1 MPVNLQGTN
10 GPDKVVVGPDEHY
23 NALGG
28 DDDITLAG
36 GRSAV
41 SPGPGNDTVRV
52 LGNQGRFDHA
62 VYYWDSPAAIL
73 VDLKIG
79 YALDGYGTRDTLI
92 GVRSAHGFRR
102 DGDRGIGS
110 DADEEFWLNL
120 DGSTTRGRIVIDAG
134 GGNDMASFYIS
145 RVAQSQSLSYTVSA
159 DGRKAL
165 IWNPLAPDFGAELI
179 GFEELKFYRE
189 ATNSVWSVRL
199 QDAASLAQAG
209 PDILLRGA
217 RGWQS
222 TTTVGQPITL
232 SYSFLEAR
240 PLEGADGGTG
250 FSAFSAA
257 QRATVRDVFARLS
270 SQTGLSFEEV
280 AGAQGQIRLGINQQA
295 NTRGYSFVPGLG
307 TPAAVDGDVWLDT
320 ETAALLKPGQEGF
333 YVLLHELGHALGLQ
347 HPLSEGDTSGA
358 TVLLSRLATTQNT
371 VMLDEGVAKVM
382 RVWPSWFGMMD
393 LQALRSLYGSRA
405 VATGDDLYDLARLTS
420 LMGGLLV
427 DDAGVDTVD
436 FSTSSTGVQ
445 ADLRPGATW
454 SFGGDAQ
461 GQYRANLTLAWSSVI
476 EHVRGSQGDDDLV
489 GNDLDNTF
497 ASMGGN
503 DLIDGGAGFDTVLF
517 SQTASSYRLGWAGGA
532 VMLSDRSGSG
542 GVVQLQSVEMLGFA
556 DRRVSLPTKAHAS
569 YGDLPDSLYQFF
581 IVAFGAAPG
590 VVYMDQIAQA
600 YRAGATVRQIV
611 DAFISKPQFTD
622 TYPLSLSNGALAVK
636 LVAKVV
642 GNSAPASARAD
653 AVSAIEQ
660 TLNNGAPR
668 GQVIFTV
675 FGNLASKPLEGDTWS
690 GTAVQFQKQVLAAKI
705 YTDTMS
711 MASEDLSVLRSVL
724 AQVTPDSEA
733 GTTEAVVL
741 LIGLGLFGT

>member
-10 GPDKVVVGPDEHY
+10 GPDKVVVGPGENF

-28 DDDITLAG
+28 DDDISLAG
-36 GRSAV
+36 GGSSA
-41 SPGPGNDTVRV
+41 SPGPGNDTIRV

-73 VDLKIG
+73 VDLKNG
-79 YALDGYGTRDTLI
+79 YANDGYGTRDTLI
-92 GVRSAHGFRR
+92 GVRSVHGFCR

-110 DADEEFWLNL
+110 GADEQFFLRL
-120 DGSTTRGRIVIDAG
+120 DGMLPRGRIVIDAG
-134 GGNDMASFYIS
+134 AGNDVASFYIP
-145 RVAQSQSLSYTVSA
+145 RNAKSQTLSYSVSA
-159 DGRKAL
+159 DARKVL
-165 IWNPLAPDFGAELI
+165 VWNPLAPDFVAELI
-179 GFEELKFYRE
+179 GFEELSFYQE
-189 ATNSVWSVRL
+189 ATNSGWTVKATE
-199 QDAASLAQAG
+199 AASLAQAG

-217 RGWQS
+217 RGWQPAAGA
-222 TTTVGQPITL
+222 GQPLTL
-232 SYSFLEAR
+232 SFSFLDAR
-240 PLEGADGGTG
+240 PAEGGEGGVG
-250 FSAFSAA
+250 FNAFDTA
-257 QRATVRDVFARLS
+257 QRAVVRDLLQRLS
-270 SQTGLSFEEV
+270 AQTLITFQEV
-280 AGAQGQIRLGINQQA
+280 PGDQGQIRLGINQQA
-295 NTRGYSFVPGLG
+295 NTRGYSFVPGLS
-307 TPAAVDGDVWLDT
+307 PSAAVDGDVWLDV
-320 ETAALLKPGQEGF
+320 ETAAVMQPGQEGF

-347 HPLSEGDTSGA
+347 HPLPASDTSGA
-358 TVLLSRLATTQNT
+358 TVLLPSLATTQNT
-371 VMLDEGVAKVM
+371 VMIDDGATSAM
-382 RVWPSWFGMMD
+382 RVWPTWFGMMD
-393 LQALRSLYGSRA
+393 LQALRSLYGSRGLSI
-405 VATGDDLYDLARLTS
+405 GDDVYDLARLTA

-427 DDAGVDTVD
+427 DDGGVDTVD
-436 FSTSSTGVQ
+436 FANSTTGVQ
-445 ADLRPGATW
+445 VDLRPGKTW

-461 GQYRANLTLAWSSVI
+461 GQFRANLTLAWGSVI
-476 EHVRGSQGDDDLV
+476 EHVRGSPGDDDLI

-532 VMLSDRSGSG
+532 VMVSARSGSE

-569 YGDLPDSLYQFF
+569 YSDLPDSLYQFF

-622 TYPLSLSNGALAVK
+622 TYPLSLSNRALADK

-642 GNSAPASARAD
+642 GNSASATARAE

-660 TLNNGAPR
+660 TLDNGAPR

-675 FGNLASKPLEGDTWS
+675 FGNLANKPLEGDTWS
-690 GTAVQFQKQVLAAKI
+690 GTAVQFQKQVMAAKV
-705 YTDTMS
+705 YTDAMS
-711 MASEDLSVLRSVL
+711 MASEDLAVLRSVL
-724 AQVTPDSEA
+724 SQVTPDSET
-733 GTTEAVVL
+733 GTTDAVVQ
-741 LIGLGLFGT
+741 LIGLGLFGP